1 MLPGYSGRIEPP
13 PTLGNTPELRIEA
26 WLMRGAIREDDLVS
40 GNYYDPFNAPDA
52 SPWGEIDRPTHH
64 FYSPVTNTSNGAF
77 TQSALPWAL
86 GQSDPFAASPGPDTS
101 RENHFSYADA
111 LRNYGLALRFKSSGP
126 VTNSASRFD
135 ARARARLW
143 AGTFVSIGHTVHLLQ
158 DMAQP
163 QHVRGEAHNYLC
175 NGFLSNFNQDIAN
188 RTYENFSNYR
198 VAFSY
203 NDEVRRAG
211 SEDFYTATNACEEK
225 QWLQMFAEAGAT
237 PPPVATPFT
246 SSSYSIPTFALA
258 RMFFTTRAQGDP
270 TNPGDLGTVING
282 RAGLA
287 DYTNRGFYTQD
298 KGAGN
303 YQSPPAA
310 WSTLA
315 RGSIAVSNVPG
326 LGTLRVQGLFW
337 AVPDTVDPAYADPGR
352 DPQGR
357 APIASMSYWT
367 DRTGVAVPGVLLSL
381 ANYTQMADMLGPR
394 AIAYSAGL
402 INYFFRGKLDVAV
415 PDQGLIAVI
424 NQGETH
430 SVDADGYPRRGD
442 QSIFGFTKVRLKV
455 RNATAEIIESGS
467 GSFSLQDASSG
478 QLVAI
483 ARYHRNACYKTDL
496 SGQRVQGY
504 AAVPPAPITAP
515 TCTLHLPERTDYEE
529 ISVSAP
535 LSIAGGDAL
544 PGMVGS
550 TATAWVDKIF
560 DFSADPIPVNATDL
574 FIQVV
579 YRGQLGEEP
588 DGIAVG
594 RLDVREPTFVA
605 AYNGSDHR
613 WTGSV
618 WTLGVIGTTTRAAD
632 IFHLC
637 GGNPMTLLYRNAVN
651 PALNYSVGGSPPGT
665 VRLAIITTAPSG
677 NRGFRAQ
684 PTMIPSPSPE
694 PRGFTSKGAIRQ
706 AGREMISASTT
717 ATDCTSEPA
726 AGVDAW
732 CNTPS
737 QRRRGQI
744 LGDAQ
749 QPIYYAPTA
758 GAGAIDVDAAGLP
771 AYTGLNVRDVGQIRF
786 DDEPQIACPPPPA
799 KSLLLEDLV
808 KLQEQAAA
816 EGIDWQ

>member
-1 MLPGYSGRIEPP
+1 MRALVFLLTASTSALAYEVETHGLMTRTAYERSALKTNAGLLLRLGFDRLDQQAPLRVPGESTPCWTGSSSPTVDSYPDASGDWPGYESSVGVYARCPDDFEKRLMLPEYSGRIAPP
-13 PTLGNTPELRIEA
+13 ATLGNTPELRIEA

-126 VTNSASRFD
+126 VTNSTSRFD

-143 AGTFVSIGHTVHLLQ
+143 AGTFVSIGHAVHLLQ

-198 VAFSY
+198 VAFTY
-203 NDEVRRAG
+203 NNEVRRQGGAD
-211 SEDFYTATNACEEK
+211 SYTATNSCEEK
-225 QWLQMFAEAGAT
+225 QWLRLFAEAGAT
-237 PPPVATPFT
+237 PPPSDAPFST
-246 SSSYSIPTFALA
+246 SSYSIPTFALA
-258 RMFFTTRAQGDP
+258 RMFFTTRAPGDP

-315 RGSIAVSNVPG
+315 RGSIAETNVPG

-430 SVDADGYPRRGD
+430 SVDADGYPRRAD
-442 QSIFGFTKVRLKV
+442 QSTFRVHEG
-455 RNATAEIIESGS
+455 AAEGAQRDGRDRRVGHGLALAAGRERGTI
-467 GSFSLQDASSG
+467 
-478 QLVAI
+478 VAV

-496 SGQRVQGY
+496 SGQRAQGY

-515 TCTLHLPERTDYEE
+515 TCTPHSPERTDYEE

-535 LSIAGGDAL
+535 LDC
-544 PGMVGS
+544 
-550 TATAWVDKIF
+550 
-560 DFSADPIPVNATDL
+560 
-574 FIQVV
+574 
-579 YRGQLGEEP
+579 
-588 DGIAVG
+588 G
-594 RLDVREPTFVA
+594 RRCA
-605 AYNGSDHR
+605 
-613 WTGSV
+613 TGS
-618 WTLGVIGTTTRAAD
+618 
-632 IFHLC
+632 
-637 GGNPMTLLYRNAVN
+637 GGQHRNG
-651 PALNYSVGGSPPGT
+651 VGGQDL
-665 VRLAIITTAPSG
+665 RL
-677 NRGFRAQ
+677 
-684 PTMIPSPSPE
+684 
-694 PRGFTSKGAIRQ
+694 
-706 AGREMISASTT
+706 
-717 ATDCTSEPA
+717 
-726 AGVDAW
+726 
-732 CNTPS
+732 
-737 QRRRGQI
+737 QRRSDSGQRHRSVRATRLPRPARRRARWDRGR
-744 LGDAQ
+744 
-749 QPIYYAPTA
+749 PA
-758 GAGAIDVDAAGLP
+758 GCA
-771 AYTGLNVRDVGQIRF
+771 
-786 DDEPQIACPPPPA
+786 
-799 KSLLLEDLV
+799 
-808 KLQEQAAA
+808 
-816 EGIDWQ
+816 